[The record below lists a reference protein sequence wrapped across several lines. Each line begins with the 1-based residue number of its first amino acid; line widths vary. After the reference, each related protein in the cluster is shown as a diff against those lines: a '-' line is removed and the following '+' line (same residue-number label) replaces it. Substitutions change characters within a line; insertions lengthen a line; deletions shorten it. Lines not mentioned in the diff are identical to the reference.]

1 MFFFFKVGKGTSCV
15 SRRSKKVTF
24 GLELIKLDLIFGWKC
39 KRSLKLLTPKCQTFY
54 EKRFYLLSLPL

>member
-24 GLELIKLDLIFGWKC
+24 GLELIK
-39 KRSLKLLTPKCQTFY
+39 
-54 EKRFYLLSLPL
+54 